1 MTSECICATLPT
13 ASSNT
18 KKVPNF
24 IPTLSVCAGIGNRK
38 PDGWQPYTRPT
49 ASTVRLF
56 KKNKLISL
64 PEETIYRS
72 YCLYLQKTYN
82 NINDRFFISHDQRR
96 TNEESH
102 RTFQRK
108 CSKRRRPLRS
118 CHCKDGEIVATGVN
132 RVTASCDP
140 TAHAEVSA
148 IRAAAS
154 KLGTFN
160 LSGYEIYTSCEPCPM
175 CLGAIYWARLDKMY
189 YGNNKTDAKN
199 IGFDDSFIYDELEL
213 KPENR
218 KLPSEVLLHDEAIK
232 AFEEWMEKE
241 DKIEY

>member
-1 MTSECICATLPT
+1 M
-13 ASSNT
+13 
-18 KKVPNF
+18 
-24 IPTLSVCAGIGNRK
+24 
-38 PDGWQPYTRPT
+38 
-49 ASTVRLF
+49 
-56 KKNKLISL
+56 
-64 PEETIYRS
+64 
-72 YCLYLQKTYN
+72 
-82 NINDRFFISHDQRR
+82 SHDQRR